1 MAQVTIKGS
10 NFATDTRGFYAP
22 CTQHANIDV
31 TGVVGTTFQ
40 ASVRIDQSLGRDAV
54 TGEPIYYLT
63 VKNLDAT
70 ASDPSPK
77 TRSAGKDRRA
87 GRKPTMG

>member
-1 MAQVTIKGS
+1 MAQVSIKGS

-40 ASVRIDQSLGRDAV
+40 ASVRIDQSGKDGV

-70 ASDPSPK
+70 ASDSSPK
-77 TRSAGKDRRA
+77 AKSARGA
-87 GRKPTMG
+87 GRKATMG